1 MSTPMARMQAHLL
14 PAVAKF
20 ERELT
25 RERVRAGLAN
35 ARARGKRVIRP
46 NATPRLVNKGVFLIK
61 QGMTYQQAAEQ
72 SGVSISTLLRARRE
86 GKAAPDSRKTGR

>member
-1 MSTPMARMQAHLL
+1 
-14 PAVAKF
+14 
-20 ERELT
+20 
-25 RERVRAGLAN
+25 
-35 ARARGKRVIRP
+35 
-46 NATPRLVNKGVFLIK
+46 VNKGVFLIK